1 MPRHAAKTAAPRPA
15 LPQSKAQAQVQAG
28 KPDLLLDG
36 LIDLVALLTQPLR
49 DDPSAT
55 RVGLREWRTMT
66 ALAGHPA
73 SSASELARASG
84 LDKMSVSRA
93 LAALERAG
101 QVVRRT
107 DPTDARRALVSLTP
121 AGRRRVEALRRRLQ
135 AREALATAGM
145 SSTDQARLTRL
156 LAAASTALHASD

>member
-1 MPRHAAKTAAPRPA
+1 MPRHAAKTAAPRRT
-15 LPQSKAQAQVQAG
+15 LPQGAAQAQAD
-28 KPDLLLDG
+28 KPELLLDG
-36 LIDLVALLTQPLR
+36 LIDLVALLARPLR

-73 SSASELARASG
+73 SSASDLARASG

-107 DPTDARRALVSLTP
+107 DPADARRALVSLTP
-121 AGRRRVEALRRRLQ
+121 AGRRRVETLRRRLQ
-135 AREALATAGM
+135 AREALALA
-145 SSTDQARLTRL
+145 SLSPTDQARLTRL
-156 LAAASTALHASD
+156 LAAASTTLHASN